1 MLRET
6 LSEAMK
12 TAMRDRDARAT
23 ATIRM
28 VMAAV
33 KQADIEARPKG
44 NAGGVSEEDIAGI
57 MQKLIKQRRESI
69 VLYQQGNRQDL
80 VDQETAEI
88 AIIERFLPTQ
98 MGEPEMIAAIDS
110 LATELGATNIK
121 DMGKVMAGIKAK
133 YAGQMDMARA
143 GALVKSR
150 LGG

>member
-33 KQADIEARPKG
+33 KHADIEARPKG
-44 NAGGVSEEDIAGI
+44 VTDGVTDEDIAGI
-57 MQKLIKQRRESI
+57 MQKLIKQRRES
-69 VLYQQGNRQDL
+69 VALYQQGNRQDL

-88 AIIERFLPTQ
+88 EIIERFLPQQ
-98 MGEPEMIAAIDS
+98 MDEAAMTAAIDA
-110 LATELGATNIK
+110 LATELSANSIK
-121 DMGKVMAGIKAK
+121 DMGKVMAGIKAR
-133 YAGQMDMARA
+133 YAGQMDMTRA
-143 GALVKSR
+143 GALVKQR

>member
-12 TAMRDRDARAT
+12 TAMRDRDARTT

-44 NAGGVSEEDIAGI
+44 NAVGVSEEDIAGI

-110 LATELGATNIK
+110 LATEFGATTIK

-133 YAGQMDMARA
+133 YTGQMDMARA

>member
-44 NAGGVSEEDIAGI
+44 NADGVSEEDIAGI

-69 VLYQQGNRQDL
+69 GLYQQGNRQDL

-88 AIIERFLPTQ
+88 AIIERFLPAQ

-143 GALVKSR
+143 GSLVKSR

>member
-12 TAMRDRDARAT
+12 TAMRDRDARTT

-44 NAGGVSEEDIAGI
+44 NADGVSEEDIAGI

-98 MGEPEMIAAIDS
+98 MGEPEVIAAIDS
-110 LATELGATNIK
+110 LATELGATSIK

>member
-12 TAMRDRDARAT
+12 TAMRDRDARTT

-44 NAGGVSEEDIAGI
+44 NADGVSEEDIAGI

>member
-44 NAGGVSEEDIAGI
+44 NADGVSEEDIAGI

-110 LATELGATNIK
+110 VATELGATSIK

>member
-69 VLYQQGNRQDL
+69 LLYQQGNRQDL

-133 YAGQMDMARA
+133 YAGQMDMVRA

>member
-12 TAMRDRDARAT
+12 TAMRERDARAT

-44 NAGGVSEEDIAGI
+44 VTDGVSEEDIAGI
-57 MQKLIKQRRESI
+57 MQKLIKQRRES
-69 VLYQQGNRQDL
+69 VTLYAQGGRQDL

-88 AIIERFLPTQ
+88 AVIERFLPKQ
-98 MGEPEMIAAIDS
+98 MDDADMAAAIDA
-110 LATELGATNIK
+110 LATELGAASIK
-121 DMGKVMAGIKAK
+121 DMGKVMGALMPKVKGKADGGLVNRLVKAK
-133 YAGQMDMARA
+133 
-143 GALVKSR
+143 
-150 LGG
+150 LG

>member
-44 NAGGVSEEDIAGI
+44 NAVGVSEEDIAGI

-110 LATELGATNIK
+110 LASELGATNIK

>member
-12 TAMRDRDARAT
+12 TAMRERDARAT

-44 NAGGVSEEDIAGI
+44 VTDGVSDEDIAGI
-57 MQKLIKQRRESI
+57 MQKLIKQRRES
-69 VLYQQGNRQDL
+69 VTLYAQGGRQDL

-88 AIIERFLPTQ
+88 AVIERFLPKQ
-98 MGEPEMIAAIDS
+98 MDDADMATAIDA
-110 LATELGATNIK
+110 LATELGAASIK
-121 DMGKVMAGIKAK
+121 DMGKVM
-133 YAGQMDMARA
+133 
-143 GALVKSR
+143 GALKT
-150 LGG
+150 

>member
-12 TAMRDRDARAT
+12 TAMRDRDARTT

-44 NAGGVSEEDIAGI
+44 NADGVSEEDIAGI

-133 YAGQMDMARA
+133 YAGQLDMARA

>member
-12 TAMRDRDARAT
+12 TAMRERDARAT

-28 VMAAV
+28 IMAAV

-44 NAGGVSEEDIAGI
+44 VTDGVSEEDIAGI
-57 MQKLIKQRRESI
+57 MQKLIKQRRES
-69 VLYQQGNRQDL
+69 VTLYAQGNRQDL

-88 AIIERFLPTQ
+88 AIIERFLPKQ
-98 MGEPEMIAAIDS
+98 IDEADMAAAIDA
-110 LATELGATNIK
+110 LATELGAASIK
-121 DMGKVMAGIKAK
+121 DMGKVMGALKTK
-133 YAGQMDMARA
+133 FAGQMDMARA
-143 GALVKSR
+143 GALAKQR